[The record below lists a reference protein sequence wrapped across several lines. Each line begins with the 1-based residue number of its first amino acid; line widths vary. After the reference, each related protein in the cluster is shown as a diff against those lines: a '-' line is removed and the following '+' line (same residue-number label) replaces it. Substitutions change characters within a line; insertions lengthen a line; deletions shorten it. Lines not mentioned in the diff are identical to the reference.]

1 MRHFVFL
8 KSIIF
13 MMMVAFVAISANAQR
28 VIENI
33 NVRDTTA
40 CIAYLSEN
48 LGDTIKAVSRYEKN
62 DTVFVKTTRVFV
74 KNNAVVFRT
83 DSDVY
88 VVDPEYLAKKAENAA
103 LLDTLYKKS
112 VDALFV
118 EKVKSAGADEKRDT
132 YFSEVGDSLRIPH
145 ASADKYGASLEISG
159 GCLFSETVTSP
170 LVSVGFEYSGSWWA
184 GILNAELGW
193 NKYNKNAVNAGSSY
207 LTYSTELLGAVQP
220 FKLNK
225 ANTARLFLVGGA
237 GFQWYSTDSKPWMG
251 EDGQW
256 YDFRSGGNSPYW
268 TAGLR
273 FEWRKFATGN
283 SWTVSVLYRQLTG
296 SGVIQ
301 NASLERENGVMVKIG
316 YSFGLCRN
324 KMGSVKESKALAY

>member
-1 MRHFVFL
+1 MRHSIL

-13 MMMVAFVAISANAQR
+13 MVMVSFAAIAVNAQR

-33 NVRDTTA
+33 DVRDTTA
-40 CIAYLSEN
+40 CIAYLSKN
-48 LGDTIKAVSRYEKN
+48 LRDTIKAVSRYEKN
-62 DTVFVKTTRVFV
+62 DTVVVKTTRVFV
-74 KNNAVVFRT
+74 RNNAVVFRT

-88 VVDPEYLAKKAENAA
+88 TLDPEYLAKKAENAA

-118 EKVKSAGADEKRDT
+118 EKVKSAGEDEKRDT

-170 LVSVGFEYSGSWWA
+170 LLSIGFEYSGSWWA
-184 GILNAELGW
+184 GILNAEIGW

-256 YDFRSGGNSPYW
+256 YNFRSGGNSPYW

-273 FEWRKFATGN
+273 FELRKFATGN

-324 KMGSVKESKALAY
+324 KVGSVSNTKALAY

>member
-1 MRHFVFL
+1 MATKFFFKTALCAVFAL
-8 KSIIF
+8 
-13 MMMVAFVAISANAQR
+13 VCTAASAQK
-28 VIENI
+28 VVKNI
-33 NVRDTTA
+33 DVRDTTA
-40 CIAYLSEN
+40 CVNYLMKS
-48 LGDTIKAVSRYEKN
+48 LGDTIKAVSRFEKN

-118 EKVKSAGADEKRDT
+118 EKVKSAGERNKRDT
-132 YFSEVGDSLRIPH
+132 YFTEVGDSLRIPH
-145 ASADKYGASLEISG
+145 ASADKYGASIEISA

-170 LVSVGFEYSGSWWA
+170 LLSIGFEYSGSWWA
-184 GILNAELGW
+184 GILNAEIGW

-225 ANTARLFLVGGA
+225 SNTARLFLVGGA

-256 YDFRSGGNSPYW
+256 EVGCNVES
-268 TAGLR
+268 
-273 FEWRKFATGN
+273 
-283 SWTVSVLYRQLTG
+283 
-296 SGVIQ
+296 
-301 NASLERENGVMVKIG
+301 ASYGR
-316 YSFGLCRN
+316 GLCADRT
-324 KMGSVKESKALAY
+324 ALFLAVGDGEDRILVRALPEQGRLR

>member
-1 MRHFVFL
+1 MRAKKFFKTVLVAVFAL
-8 KSIIF
+8 
-13 MMMVAFVAISANAQR
+13 VAIASNAQE

-40 CIAYLSEN
+40 CIAYLSKN
-48 LGDTIKAVSRYEKN
+48 LRDTIKAVSRYEKN

-170 LVSVGFEYSGSWWA
+170 LLSIGFEYSGSWWA
-184 GILNAELGW
+184 GILNAEIGW

-220 FKLNK
+220 FRFNK
-225 ANTARLFLVGGA
+225 SNTARLFLVGGA

-256 YDFRSGGNSPYW
+256 YNFRSGGNSPYW

-273 FEWRKFATGN
+273 FELRKFATGN

-301 NASLERENGVMVKIG
+301 NSSLERENGVMVKVG

-324 KMGSVKESKALAY
+324 KVGSVSNTKALAY